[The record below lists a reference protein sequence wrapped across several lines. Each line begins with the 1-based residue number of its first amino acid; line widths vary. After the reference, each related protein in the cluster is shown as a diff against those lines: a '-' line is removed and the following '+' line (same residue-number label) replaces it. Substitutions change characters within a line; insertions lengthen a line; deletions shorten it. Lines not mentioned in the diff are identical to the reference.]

1 MKIDLLIISGE
12 HRKLFFLIFFAKH
25 YLKAQLHKLEVT
37 SLPHKWGYKI
47 ECRGWKKLAMLIR
60 VRDRQ
65 KENAQIK
72 YDEAE
77 ESHVTSEAL
86 AQNIRHEHF
95 ELHML
100 PHDATQ

>member
-1 MKIDLLIISGE
+1 
-12 HRKLFFLIFFAKH
+12 
-25 YLKAQLHKLEVT
+25 
-37 SLPHKWGYKI
+37 
-47 ECRGWKKLAMLIR
+47 MLIR

-65 KENAQIK
+65 KENTQIK

-86 AQNIRHEHF
+86 AQNIRHERF